1 MFLKRE
7 IVHWWEWSVWSDRP
21 FWFPQGYRTCTLKK
35 LAELV
40 TLIQMMRE
48 RENVSFSL
56 LLTPISWVAFH
67 PKAKVSPAACLQAPI
82 LLAGCCD
89 RGAGEELWAFTSR
102 SMLLLRQKQE
112 SHLQQ
117 QPWLTCWCFRTPF
130 RMCYCPSQRSVDP
143 GPVLMPHSLTVS
155 LPGSPFA

>member
-7 IVHWWEWSVWSDRP
+7 IVHWREWSVWSDRP

-67 PKAKVSPAACLQAPI
+67 PKAKVSPAACLPSPHPPGW
-82 LLAGCCD
+82 LLW
-89 RGAGEELWAFTSR
+89 RGVLGRS

-117 QPWLTCWCFRTPF
+117 QPRLTCWCFRTPL